1 MTTLHERLTAAE
13 EALAAVERFAARAAD
28 TLAAHADA
36 IGSLAGSMREAITE
50 VHNLTTLVCLLE
62 EERHAGHVQ

>member
-1 MTTLHERLTAAE
+1 MLQARLNAVE
-13 EALAAVERFAARAAD
+13 EALLAVERFAARAAD

-36 IGSLAGSMREAITE
+36 IGNLAGVMREAITE
-50 VHNLTTLVCLLE
+50 VHNLTTLVGLLDE